1 MNAKSELESFFT
13 RNLRSANREKARARI
28 FGSETETS
36 ISHRRAPQFFFGNG
50 KNIFRI
56 LISVTRK
63 TSLLIHSFHA
73 AENGKGK
80 ERAEK

>member
-1 MNAKSELESFFT
+1 MRNRNWKVFLREICVVQTGKRHELAYSD
-13 RNLRSANREKARARI
+13 LK
-28 FGSETETS
+28 TETS

-63 TSLLIHSFHA
+63 TSVLIHSFHA

-80 ERAEK
+80 ERA